1 MPDPHPT
8 ATAVHRA
15 RARLGEGP
23 SWDAAEGVLW
33 WVDVWDYRVHR
44 WDPRT
49 GDDRVFDMGEAT
61 AFAVPA
67 RGGAVV
73 GLRQR
78 VVRLDVATGQVET
91 LAEVP
96 GLDPRERINDGK
108 CDPRGRLWFG
118 TQAKED
124 GKASLWRLDGAGLER
139 MGGDLT
145 IANGFAWSPDEGT
158 MYLSDS
164 PAKRIYAYPF
174 NADAGTLGERHLF
187 ADLAE
192 EDSFPDGAST
202 DAEGCLWSAQWEGG
216 CVLRFAPDGRRAGRI
231 ELPVPIPTSCAF
243 GGEGRRELYVTTA
256 QIGLGDE
263 QIEAAWESGDLFRL
277 EMDVPGEPVSSF
289 VY

>member
-1 MPDPHPT
+1 MPHPQP
-8 ATAVHRA
+8 TAVLRA

-23 SWDAAEGVLW
+23 SWDVAAGVLW

-49 GDDRVFDMGEAT
+49 GEHRAFDVGEA
-61 AFAVPA
+61 AGFAVPA
-67 RGGAVV
+67 PGGAAV

-78 VVRLDVATGQVET
+78 VVRLDETAGRVET

-118 TQAKED
+118 TFAKED
-124 GKASLWRLDGAGLER
+124 GKASIWRLDDTGLRR
-139 MGGDLT
+139 MGGGIT
-145 IANGFAWSPDEGT
+145 IANGFAWSPDERT

-164 PAKRIYAYPF
+164 PAKRIYAYSF
-174 NADAGTLGERHLF
+174 DADSGTVGERRIF
-187 ADLAE
+187 AELSS

-202 DAEGCLWSAQWEGG
+202 DAEGCLWSAQWEGA
-216 CVLRFAPDGRRAGRI
+216 CLIRFGPDGREAGRI
-231 ELPVPIPTSCAF
+231 QLPVPIPTSCAF
-243 GGEGRRELYVTTA
+243 GGAGGRELYVTTA
-256 QIGLGDE
+256 QIGMSDE
-263 QIEAAWESGDLFRL
+263 RIEGAWESGDLFRVAV
-277 EMDVPGEPVSSF
+277 EVPGVPVSSF

>member
-1 MPDPHPT
+1 MPRHQPT
-8 ATAVHRA
+8 AVLRA

-49 GDDRVFDMGEAT
+49 REDRAFDTGEAT
-61 AFAVPA
+61 AFAIPA

-78 VVRLDVATGQVET
+78 VVRLNAATGEVET
-91 LAEVP
+91 LAEVA

-118 TQAKED
+118 TQAKEE
-124 GKASLWRLDGAGLER
+124 GKASIWRLDGGGLRR
-139 MGGDLT
+139 MGGGLT
-145 IANGFAWSPDEGT
+145 IANGFAWSPDERT
-158 MYLSDS
+158 LYLSDS
-164 PAKRIYAYPF
+164 PAKRIHAYPF
-174 NADAGTLGERHLF
+174 DADAGTVGERRLF
-187 ADLAE
+187 ADLSGG
-192 EDSFPDGAST
+192 DGFPDGAST

-216 CVLRFAPDGRRAGRI
+216 CLIRFAPDGREAGRI
-231 ELPVPIPTSCAF
+231 PLPVPIPTSCAF
-243 GGEGRRELYVTTA
+243 GGAGRRELYVTTA
-256 QIGLGDE
+256 QMGLDDE
-263 QIEAAWESGDLFRL
+263 KIEGAWESGDLFRVG
-277 EMDVPGEPVSSF
+277 MAVPGVPVSPF